1 MTLFIITL
9 LIGLL
14 AGLILGMLG
23 GGSGLALV
31 PGISF
36 LLLNY
41 YPAIPHDM
49 VMQFAIGDTF
59 LVTLLFGGFTTYTQ
73 HRRGLILWG
82 HFRKLILSIILG
94 TIVGNLI
101 THALPSHVL
110 RIIFGLLVLLL
121 GIRMLFK
128 NDVSTLPTPWPRPFF
143 IFCAGLFF
151 GLVCGALGIAP
162 FVVPYLKRYGVSMH
176 QAIATSTACGVLFAL
191 VGGITAALG
200 GWHTTLSIPH
210 TIGYIYLPLIIPLF
224 LGCVIASEI
233 GARIAHKLSA
243 EVLKRFYCSLLFVVG
258 IKMLL

>member
-41 YPAIPHDM
+41 YPTIPHDM

-59 LVTLLFGGFTTYTQ
+59 LITLLFGAFTTYTQ
-73 HRRGLILWG
+73 HCRGLILWG

-94 TIVGNLI
+94 TVVGNLI
-101 THALPSHVL
+101 THALPSHIL
-110 RIIFGLLVLLL
+110 RITFGVLVLLL
-121 GIRMLFK
+121 GIRMLLK
-128 NDVSTLPTPWPRPFF
+128 NHISTPSKPWPKPFSV
-143 IFCAGLFF
+143 FCAGSFF

-162 FVVPYLKRYGVSMH
+162 FIVPYLKRYGVSMH
-176 QAIATSTACGVLFAL
+176 EAIGTSTACGMVFAL
-191 VGGITAALG
+191 VGGLTAALG
-200 GWHTTLSIPH
+200 GWHATLSIH
-210 TIGYIYLPLIIPLF
+210 HAIGYLYLPMIIPLF
-224 LGCVIASEI
+224 LGCVVASEI

-243 EVLKRFYCSLLFVVG
+243 ETLKRFYCVLLFVVG
-258 IKMLL
+258 VKMLI